1 MINQL
6 YSQIA
11 RRQLA
16 DGGVANIL
24 VLCRW
29 SWRGS
34 VEVPVVGILKYWNTE
49 ILNSVG
55 GCLVAHET
63 RTSPLC
69 ILYRLIHSTRFYNCS
84 KKKSYFT
91 RFTIVWKSLMSLHL
105 VNISPT
111 HPLNHVLQCPHQT
124 AVLTDPL
131 FWQFITLSPRLFCS
145 SVLVVSLAMRFNFL
159 RPWFNI
165 LPALKVSTGI
175 QQVMT
180 WWRALIPN
188 QAISWCSNRCQPV
201 APIVGSIALCS
212 WTKLTT
218 ACLVSLPAVT
228 VSIPHQS
235 SMSPPA

>member
-1 MINQL
+1 MK
-6 YSQIA
+6 
-11 RRQLA
+11 RK
-16 DGGVANIL
+16 
-24 VLCRW
+24 
-29 SWRGS
+29 RGS
-34 VEVPVVGILKYWNTE
+34 ASCRNSEILKYW
-49 ILNSVG
+49 ILSAV
-55 GCLVAHET
+55 VSSPTRHEHRPCAYYT
-63 RTSPLC
+63 DSSIPPG
-69 ILYRLIHSTRFYNCS
+69 
-84 KKKSYFT
+84 
-91 RFTIVWKSLMSLHL
+91 FTIVWRKK
-105 VNISPT
+105 VISPG
-111 HPLNHVLQCPHQT
+111 LHQT

-212 WTKLTT
+212 RTKHTA